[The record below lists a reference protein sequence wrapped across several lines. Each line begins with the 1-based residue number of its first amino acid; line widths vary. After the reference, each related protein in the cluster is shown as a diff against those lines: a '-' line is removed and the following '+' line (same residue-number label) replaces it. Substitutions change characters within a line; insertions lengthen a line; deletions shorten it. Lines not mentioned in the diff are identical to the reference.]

1 MAKRRTARLIFDIES
16 AADGDLIA
24 KIRYPGEKLSPAEAV
39 KRYRAEL
46 LEHNGKD
53 FIPYTFQLPVSL
65 VVATVADD
73 YSLIDLVALD
83 EELSRPYEIVRLFWE
98 GWRKNDQPQLVSFN
112 GRGFDMPLLEV
123 CAFRYGLGIP
133 EWIAENARSFEQPR
147 NRFNSAAHLD
157 LHEFLTNNGAS
168 RFVGGLSLAANLIGK
183 PGKLDVKLSD
193 DKSYAKIIAEP
204 LEKGYG
210 LTLGNSLRRILL
222 SSIRGAAV
230 TSIQIDGVL
239 HEFTSIKG
247 VREDVT
253 DIVLNVKS
261 LALKS
266 NSEGTKKLILDA
278 KGPGEIK
285 ASDIT
290 QVADVEILNPD
301 LVICNLDENTNFHM
315 EMNVSTGKGY
325 VPADLN
331 KPEEPPLGLIAID
344 SLYSPVK
351 KVSYSISTAREGKA
365 LDYDKLI
372 MEVETNGSISA
383 EDAVAYSA
391 RIFQDQLKMFVN
403 FDEPVEAPV
412 KEVSTEPEFNK
423 NLLRKVDELELS
435 VRSMNCLKNDNIIY
449 IGDLVQ
455 KSEGEMLRTPN
466 FGRKSLNEIK
476 EVLTGM
482 SLYLGMEIPNW
493 PPDNIAEMSKKL
505 EEQI

>member
-1 MAKRRTARLIFDIES
+1 MDNLEVN
-16 AADGDLIA
+16 
-24 KIRYPGEKLSPAEAV
+24 V
-39 KRYRAEL
+39 K
-46 LEHNGKD
+46 NWK
-53 FIPYTFQLPVSL
+53 
-65 VVATVADD
+65 
-73 YSLIDLVALD
+73 SLI
-83 EELSRPYEIVRLFWE
+83 
-98 GWRKNDQPQLVSFN
+98 
-112 GRGFDMPLLEV
+112 
-123 CAFRYGLGIP
+123 
-133 EWIAENARSFEQPR
+133 
-147 NRFNSAAHLD
+147 
-157 LHEFLTNNGAS
+157 
-168 RFVGGLSLAANLIGK
+168 K
-183 PGKLDVKLSD
+183 PAKLDVKLSD
-193 DKSYAKIIAEP
+193 DKTIAKITAEP

-210 LTLGNSLRRILL
+210 LTLGNSLRRVLL

-266 NSEGTKKLILDA
+266 SSEGTKKLILDA

-290 QVADVEILNPD
+290 SVTDIEILNPN

-315 EMNVSTGKGY
+315 EMNVGTGKGY
-325 VPADLN
+325 VSADLN
-331 KPEEPPLGLIAID
+331 KPEEPPLGLIPID
-344 SLYSPVK
+344 SLFSPVK
-351 KVSYSISTAREGKA
+351 KVSYSVSTAREGKA
-365 LDYDKLI
+365 LDYDKLT

-383 EDAVAYSA
+383 EDAVAYAA
-391 RIFQDQLKMFVN
+391 RIFQDQLGMFVN
-403 FDEPVEAPV
+403 FDEP
-412 KEVSTEPEFNK
+412 KEVVMKEQPTEPEFNK

-435 VRSMNCLKNDNIIY
+435 VRSMNCLKNDNITY

-455 KSEGEMLRTPN
+455 KTEPEMLRTPN

-476 EVLTGM
+476 EVLTSM

-505 EEQI
+505 EEAI

>member
-1 MAKRRTARLIFDIES
+1 MENTEINTKNW
-16 AADGDLIA
+16 
-24 KIRYPGEKLSPAEAV
+24 K
-39 KRYRAEL
+39 
-46 LEHNGKD
+46 
-53 FIPYTFQLPVSL
+53 
-65 VVATVADD
+65 
-73 YSLIDLVALD
+73 SLI
-83 EELSRPYEIVRLFWE
+83 
-98 GWRKNDQPQLVSFN
+98 
-112 GRGFDMPLLEV
+112 
-123 CAFRYGLGIP
+123 
-133 EWIAENARSFEQPR
+133 
-147 NRFNSAAHLD
+147 
-157 LHEFLTNNGAS
+157 
-168 RFVGGLSLAANLIGK
+168 K
-183 PGKLDVKLSD
+183 PVKLDVNLSD

-222 SSIRGAAV
+222 SSIRGTAV
-230 TSIQIDGVL
+230 TAIQIDGVL

-266 NSEGTKKLILDA
+266 NSEGPKKLILDA
-278 KGPGEIK
+278 KGPGIIK
-285 ASDIT
+285 ASNIT
-290 QVADVEILNPD
+290 PLNEIEILNPD

-315 EMNVSTGKGY
+315 EMTVGNGKGY
-325 VPADLN
+325 VSADFN
-331 KPEEPPLGLIAID
+331 KPEEPPLGLIPID
-344 SLYSPVK
+344 SLFSPVK
-351 KVSYSISTAREGKA
+351 KVSYSVSTAREGKA

-383 EDAVAYSA
+383 EDALAYSA
-391 RIFQDQLKMFVN
+391 RIFQDQLSMFVN
-403 FDEPVEAPV
+403 FDEPQ
-412 KEVSTEPEFNK
+412 EVSITETPKEPEFNR

-476 EVLTGM
+476 EILNGM

-493 PPDNIAEMSKKL
+493 PPDNIAELSKKL
-505 EEQI
+505 EESI